1 MSVSHQKI
9 SSKSHRVISPPA
21 VVRLE
26 GFGLLWFFPFAY
38 KKQVHSIELYILVL
52 NVIFESFKDQKYWFE
67 AEAAIALLGIFHLHD
82 TKTSRKK
89 KQDRPQNSNFA
100 FLK

>member
-1 MSVSHQKI
+1 MLHLSI
-9 SSKSHRVISPPA
+9 SSCTPGRVWVTLVYPFCILKAGPLYRALHISA
-21 VVRLE
+21 QRL
-26 GFGLLWFFPFAY
+26 FRA
-38 KKQVHSIELYILVL
+38 
-52 NVIFESFKDQKYWFE
+52 SFKDQKYWFE